1 MLMAGTTGT
10 KGLEQFRLPRWEEL
24 PSMSSIWIRFS
35 LSFEEWLG
43 EYLSFDGKKIM
54 TKTMVNNYVKQKFIS
69 PPINKKYDRTA
80 VASLFV
86 IAVLKPVYTINEISR
101 LIHLA
106 VRSSRP
112 ERAYNQFCR
121 LVEEAV
127 SHAFEGTTMPKNY
140 NPDDP
145 RGILW
150 NVCNAFACQLYV
162 RNIYLQAQGKDD
174 TLKAAAN
181 GK

>member
-1 MLMAGTTGT
+1 MGRT

-24 PSMSSIWIRFS
+24 PSIELYLDQVLS
-35 LSFEEWLG
+35 LLEEWLG
-43 EYLSFDGKKIM
+43 EYLTVDGKRIM

-69 PPINKKYDRTA
+69 PPVNKKYDRTA

-101 LIHLA
+101 LIRLA
-106 VRSSRP
+106 IRASRP
-112 ERAYNQFCR
+112 EIAYNQFCC

-127 SHAFEGTTMPKNY
+127 EHAFQGTTMPKEK
-140 NPDDP
+140 NPQDP
-145 RGILW
+145 RDILW

-162 RNIYLQAQGKDD
+162 RNIYLQAHRKDD
-174 TLKAAAN
+174 TLKTAE
-181 GK
+181 